1 MVVGI
6 FGHIILVWFGFTI
19 CFPIL
24 LSTMK
29 AAVAERA
36 ARQEGQERFSIK
48 IKNGNFYEEKYS
60 FSIQL
65 FLLVSQ

>member
-36 ARQEGQERFSIK
+36 ARQEGQERFSNKKK
-48 IKNGNFYEEKYS
+48 I
-60 FSIQL
+60 
-65 FLLVSQ
+65 